1 MAITDT
7 NLIRAMIFDSSDG
20 EVGQLIGEMIYV
32 ASIGIPSHVRSPDG
46 VVKIVAGVAG
56 STW

>member
-1 MAITDT
+1 
-7 NLIRAMIFDSSDG
+7 MIFDSSNG